1 MTKETRDM
9 SEERTLTP
17 PSRRQSLLERLVEQ
31 RTSEAF
37 LASIGVAVQKVAEEI
52 AKEALADETFR
63 RAICELVK
71 RRSEALLQELLDTER
86 KEVTED

>member
-1 MTKETRDM
+1 M

-17 PSRRQSLLERLVEQ
+17 PPRHPSLLERLVEQ
-31 RTSEAF
+31 RTSETF

-63 RAICELVK
+63 RTLRELVQ
-71 RRSEALLQELLDTER
+71 RRSVALLEELLDGER
-86 KEVTED
+86 RTPSGQTDA